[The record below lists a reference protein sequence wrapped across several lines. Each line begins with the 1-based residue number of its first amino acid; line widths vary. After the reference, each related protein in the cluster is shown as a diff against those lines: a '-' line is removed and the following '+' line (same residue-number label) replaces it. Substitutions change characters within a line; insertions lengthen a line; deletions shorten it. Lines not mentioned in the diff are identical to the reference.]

1 MKQVAKIIADRTE
14 ERRKDR
20 NKSKPVYIRAPE
32 QLWVF
37 RSANKEI
44 MNEEVYQ
51 AIISKFQEMRDK
63 VIGKGGET
71 DTRWSESAIMI
82 SLYDEDFHWVGHDD
96 TETKSIELKLER
108 LSKWEEPSEWTSES
122 DLPCKGAYQ
131 YLNKSKNEG
140 DSWSYSIMSHKAW
153 LLKSPF
159 GLPGVWSFEYIS
171 KRDR

>member
-1 MKQVAKIIADRTE
+1 
-14 ERRKDR
+14 
-20 NKSKPVYIRAPE
+20 
-32 QLWVF
+32 
-37 RSANKEI
+37 

-82 SLYDEDFHWVGHDD
+82 SLYDEDSHWVGHDD
-96 TETKSIELKLER
+96 TVTESIELKLER
-108 LSKWEEPSEWTSES
+108 LSKWDEPSEWTSES
-122 DLPCKGAYQ
+122 DLPCEGAYQ

-140 DSWSYSIMSHKAW
+140 DSWSYSVMSHKAW
-153 LLKSPF
+153 LLKAPF

-171 KRDR
+171 KHDR